1 MKAFS
6 KENSSARGDEMTG
19 GLGITKLLAVG
30 ATLAF
35 AAMLASPA
43 AAFEHT
49 AALDALAQSASK
61 EGTLNTVWGGDSLG
75 GGKGAAALQDAINH
89 EFHID
94 IKIVFTPGPSMPQLS
109 TRIIQEVKAGQPSSS
124 DAYLGVAV
132 NLPPMIAANVL
143 DEVPWSSYLPGIT
156 QEMQT
161 KNHDAVLAYTLFEGF
176 TYNTQLIPENEVPH
190 NLAGLFR
197 PEWKGKLA
205 STPYAAGF
213 DELAL
218 KDGDATVRP
227 IVKKI
232 AEWAGGLIRCGEYD
246 RIASGEFLGLVL
258 DCGQIAKQ
266 YMVENGGPDKLALL
280 DDALG
285 TELTYLAVPKTS
297 AHPNLA
303 KLLAVY
309 VLTPDGQKIID
320 KYGGSTSHMVPGTPA
335 YERAQSLA
343 AHGLH
348 LIVFTPDSIA
358 PDLEEAEKLKLEY
371 EQILQGK

>member
-43 AAFEHT
+43 AA
-49 AALDALAQSASK
+49 
-61 EGTLNTVWGGDSLG
+61 
-75 GGKGAAALQDAINH
+75 LQDAINH
-89 EFHID
+89 EFHIN

-176 TYNTQLIPENEVPH
+176 TYNT
-190 NLAGLFR
+190 
-197 PEWKGKLA
+197 
-205 STPYAAGF
+205 
-213 DELAL
+213 
-218 KDGDATVRP
+218 
-227 IVKKI
+227 
-232 AEWAGGLIRCGEYD
+232 
-246 RIASGEFLGLVL
+246 
-258 DCGQIAKQ
+258 
-266 YMVENGGPDKLALL
+266 
-280 DDALG
+280 
-285 TELTYLAVPKTS
+285 
-297 AHPNLA
+297 
-303 KLLAVY
+303 
-309 VLTPDGQKIID
+309 
-320 KYGGSTSHMVPGTPA
+320 
-335 YERAQSLA
+335 
-343 AHGLH
+343 
-348 LIVFTPDSIA
+348 
-358 PDLEEAEKLKLEY
+358 
-371 EQILQGK
+371 